1 MTRRPGG
8 GWRPAVTWGRRWPPG
23 RSGSRPRCGRPG
35 RCGRSRGCPVGCG
48 RRPGTACWPRWR
60 RGRRTGGRSGWSGP
74 GTTWARWPGRCW
86 PPGWSP
92 GWGSGRRC
100 CWRWCRGCSRR
111 RRSWSQPGRPGAPS
125 PPVVVVVVAGA
136 GWIWPRAGLGRAL
149 LPIVPFEL
157 GNVAT
162 TLLILPATQLLTGG
176 GRSVQAAASL
186 AILIYAG
193 HNVVAARASVLGGRW
208 VDRSGPRIG
217 LAETAESALVAR
229 LLPDRL
235 RGSGFGVLGG
245 VQSAGDLLAS
255 ALVGILY
262 AAVSPAAGF
271 GYAAGWMALSVTAS
285 AATRPAAAAR

>member
-1 MTRRPGG
+1 
-8 GWRPAVTWGRRWPPG
+8 
-23 RSGSRPRCGRPG
+23 
-35 RCGRSRGCPVGCG
+35 
-48 RRPGTACWPRWR
+48 
-60 RGRRTGGRSGWSGP
+60 
-74 GTTWARWPGRCW
+74 
-86 PPGWSP
+86 
-92 GWGSGRRC
+92 
-100 CWRWCRGCSRR
+100 
-111 RRSWSQPGRPGAPS
+111 
-125 PPVVVVVVAGA
+125 VVVVVVAGA

-208 VDRSGPRIG
+208 VDRSGPRIVFAGAAALYVAGYAGFAAGWRSPVLLLAASALAGAGIG

>member
-1 MTRRPGG
+1 MLLAVVPGLFAAAAIVVAAREARRTVAAGG
-8 GWRPAVTWGRRWPPG
+8 GGGGRR
-23 RSGSRPRCGRPG
+23 RLDL
-35 RCGRSRGCPVGCG
+35 
-48 RRPGTACWPRWR
+48 
-60 RGRRTGGRSGWSGP
+60 
-74 GTTWARWPGRCW
+74 
-86 PPGWSP
+86 
-92 GWGSGRRC
+92 
-100 CWRWCRGCSRR
+100 
-111 RRSWSQPGRPGAPS
+111 
-125 PPVVVVVVAGA
+125 AGLR
-136 GWIWPRAGLGRAL
+136 RAGLGRAL

-193 HNVVAARASVLGGRW
+193 HNVLAAAASVLGGRW
-208 VDRSGPRIG
+208 VDRSGPRIVFAGAAALYVAGYAGFAAGWRSPVLLAAFALAGLGIG

-255 ALVGILY
+255 AVVGILY

-271 GYAAGWMALSVTAS
+271 GYAAGWMVLSVTAS